1 MAEKAAAASET
12 IETGTKAAREFIQTL
27 THEQL
32 NGDEYDSVYD
42 RYGEIEE
49 GLLDAVVD
57 VAIAFQKR
65 LLETVCALELLSL
78 LAVMHTH
85 L

>member
-1 MAEKAAAASET
+1 MTE
-12 IETGTKAAREFIQTL
+12 
-27 THEQL
+27 
-32 NGDEYDSVYD
+32 
-42 RYGEIEE
+42 YGEIEE

-85 L
+85 THTHL